1 MQWVISK
8 WASCKQSKTTWNTPD
23 LSASLAFA
31 IFAIVIDNL
40 YNKQPVSK
48 NLYIFQKKFQVYDT
62 KISFLLVFSEFVIYK
77 LLLTKISLSN
87 KEQVLMLLTCGE
99 KRKYFGKKKYA
110 GSSFLSVCSAL
121 GFSVFRNFLNHSS
134 SQKRQSSTE

>member
-1 MQWVISK
+1 MTVE
-8 WASCKQSKTTWNTPD
+8 QSHFEQFTPTPPD

-40 YNKQPVSK
+40 YNKQAVSK
-48 NLYIFQKKFQVYDT
+48 NLYIFQKKFKVYDT

-77 LLLTKISLSN
+77 LLLTKISFSN

-99 KRKYFGKKKYA
+99 KRKYFGKK
-110 GSSFLSVCSAL
+110 
-121 GFSVFRNFLNHSS
+121 
-134 SQKRQSSTE
+134 